1 MDDSFDFGSF
11 SQEVERTA
19 TALLDEGGG
28 SDAFIQTA
36 RVVQEMAESALA
48 RNRGD
53 ATRIAC
59 RAGCGHC
66 CVLNVAVLEP
76 EAVTIVAYLER
87 KLPPSQFTSL
97 RRQIDDLH
105 GTLRWLDD
113 EERIRLRRPCAFLDQ
128 EGTCSIYPVRPL
140 LCRGLNS
147 TDPENCRQALELLFL
162 DEEPKILSN
171 LFQSALFS
179 QTFLALARAM
189 ENAGLDSRSRELT
202 TAVKS
207 HLDGRQPEQ
216 SPQP

>member
-1 MDDSFDFGSF
+1 MDDSFDFGRF

-19 TALLDEGGG
+19 TALLDDGGG

-36 RVVQEMAESALA
+36 RVVQEMAETALVS
-48 RNRGD
+48 NRRD
-53 ATRIAC
+53 ASRIAC

-87 KLPPSQFTSL
+87 KLSPSQFASL
-97 RRQIDDLH
+97 CRQVDDLH
-105 GTLRWLDD
+105 DCLRWLDD
-113 EERIRLRRPCAFLDQ
+113 EERIRLRRPCAFLDR

-147 TDPENCRQALELLFL
+147 TDPESCRQALALQFL
-162 DEEPKILSN
+162 DPEPQILSN
-171 LFQSALFS
+171 LFQSTLFS

-189 ENAGLDSRSRELT
+189 ENSGLDSRSRELT
-202 TAVKS
+202 ASVKT
-207 HLDGRQPEQ
+207 HLDGRRPEQ
-216 SPQP
+216 RPQP

>member
-1 MDDSFDFGSF
+1 MNVSFDFALF

-19 TALLDEGGG
+19 TALLDDGGG

-36 RVVQEMAESALA
+36 RVVQEMAETALA

-53 ATRIAC
+53 TSRIAC

-87 KLPPSQFTSL
+87 KLLPSQIVSL

-105 GTLRWLDD
+105 DCLRWLDD
-113 EERIRLRRPCAFLDQ
+113 DERVRLRRPCAFLDA
-128 EGTCSIYPVRPL
+128 EGKCSIYPVRPL

-147 TDPENCRQALELLFL
+147 TDPESCRKALDLLFL
-162 DEEPKILSN
+162 DAEPQILSN

-179 QTFLALARAM
+179 QAFLALARAM

-202 TAVKS
+202 AAVKT
-207 HLDGRQPEQ
+207 HLDDCRPEQ
-216 SPQP
+216 RPRP